1 MIDISQHTEGEVG
14 DITQKSGNLQRKDD
28 CLITAADI
36 VADFPEQLQQDYL
49 NNKAVQ
55 PVMQATA
62 VKITQ
67 QQRIDGVKAKQ
78 RTEKCHMYS
87 AAAGDNKISCLLE
100 REAGVAEEPG
110 TAKVQQRKQQ
120 IRRKHRQE
128 HSAEEGPFI
137 IIGMTVVA
145 DEHISRNKHY
155 QGYGK
160 EGDNVQQ
167 HFGNSNPRFRV
178 SVAEVPGGVHQHDT
192 KHYEAA

>member
-1 MIDISQHTEGEVG
+1 MVDIGQHTEGKIG
-14 DITQKSGNLQRKDD
+14 DITQKSGNLQRKDN

-49 NNKAVQ
+49 NDKAVQ
-55 PVMQATA
+55 PVMQATT

-67 QQRIDGVKAKQ
+67 QQWIDGVKAKQ
-78 RTEKCHMYS
+78 RTEKGHVNS
-87 AAAGDNKISCLLE
+87 TAAGDNKISCLLK

-128 HSAEEGPFI
+128 HSAEERPLV
-137 IIGMTVVA
+137 IIGMAVMA

-192 KHYEAA
+192 QHYEAA

>member
-1 MIDISQHTEGEVG
+1 MNSDT
-14 DITQKSGNLQRKDD
+14 
-28 CLITAADI
+28 
-36 VADFPEQLQQDYL
+36 
-49 NNKAVQ
+49 
-55 PVMQATA
+55 
-62 VKITQ
+62 
-67 QQRIDGVKAKQ
+67 
-78 RTEKCHMYS
+78 
-87 AAAGDNKISCLLE
+87 AGDNKISCLLK

-128 HSAEEGPFI
+128 HSAEEGPLI
-137 IIGMTVVA
+137 IIGMAIVA

-167 HFGNSNPRFRV
+167 HFGNSDPRFRV

-192 KHYEAA
+192 QHYEAA

>member
-55 PVMQATA
+55 PVMQAAT

-67 QQRIDGVKAKQ
+67 QQRIDGIKAKQ
-78 RTEKCHMYS
+78 RTKKSHVNG
-87 AAAGDNKISCLLE
+87 AAAGDDKISCLLK

-128 HSAEEGPFI
+128 HSAEERPLV
-137 IIGMTVVA
+137 IIGMAVMA

-167 HFGNSNPRFRV
+167 HFGNSDPRFRV
-178 SVAEVPGGVHQHDT
+178 GVAEVPSGVHQHDT
-192 KHYEAA
+192 QHYEAA

>member
-1 MIDISQHTEGEVG
+1 M
-14 DITQKSGNLQRKDD
+14 
-28 CLITAADI
+28 
-36 VADFPEQLQQDYL
+36 

-55 PVMQATA
+55 PVMQAAT

-67 QQRIDGVKAKQ
+67 QQRIYGVKAKQ
-78 RTEKCHMYS
+78 CTEKGHMDGT
-87 AAAGDNKISCLLE
+87 AAGDNKVGCLLE

-128 HSAEEGPFI
+128 HSAEEGPLI
-137 IIGMTVVA
+137 IIGMAIVA

-160 EGDNVQQ
+160 EGNNIQQ
-167 HFGNSNPRFRV
+167 HFGNSDPRFRV
-178 SVAEVPGGVHQHDT
+178 SVAEVPGGVHQHDAQN
-192 KHYEAA
+192 HEAA

>member
-1 MIDISQHTEGEVG
+1 
-14 DITQKSGNLQRKDD
+14 
-28 CLITAADI
+28 
-36 VADFPEQLQQDYL
+36 
-49 NNKAVQ
+49 
-55 PVMQATA
+55 
-62 VKITQ
+62 
-67 QQRIDGVKAKQ
+67 
-78 RTEKCHMYS
+78 MYS

-128 HSAEEGPFI
+128 HSEEEGPLI
-137 IIGMTVVA
+137 IIGMAIVA

-192 KHYEAA
+192 QNYEAA